1 MARTKDVNEVQ
12 HIVDTLAKNRKQ
24 FRQVINQIALYS
36 QGSYTVQDMYNM
48 TMPMIEE
55 IRDEIMDKSRLEKE
69 RLEQARGTNL
79 KTY

>member
-24 FRQVINQIALYS
+24 FRQIINQIALYS

-69 RLEQARGTNL
+69 RLEQARGTNR

>member
-1 MARTKDVNEVQ
+1 
-12 HIVDTLAKNRKQ
+12 
-24 FRQVINQIALYS
+24 
-36 QGSYTVQDMYNM
+36 M

-69 RLEQARGTNL
+69 RLEQARGTNR